1 MKVLK
6 FYSETCGPCKILEKN
21 LQLAGIPH
29 ESIDAQSM
37 ENEDIIAKYNIM
49 AVPTLILINDKDE
62 VIKRHR
68 GLLSVQELKEFYN
81 NINNS

>member
-6 FYSETCGPCKILEKN
+6 FYSETCGSCKILEKN
-21 LQLAGIPH
+21 LQLADIPH
-29 ESIDAQSM
+29 KCIDAQSM
-37 ENEDIIAKYNIM
+37 KNEAIIAKYNIM

-68 GLLSVQELKEFYN
+68 GLLNVQELKEFYN

>member
-21 LQLAGIPH
+21 LQLADIPH
-29 ESIDAQSM
+29 ESIDAQSI